1 MTGSA
6 LVVERRGRG
15 PAVMLLHGYTGTAR
29 SISTVARALERDYEV
44 IAPDLPG
51 HGRSAM
57 PARAGYGFD
66 DCIDDLV
73 ATLVA
78 GGHERAV
85 WIGYSMGARL
95 ALGCAVRH
103 PGRVAALVLVA
114 ARGGIADAAEREA
127 RRVADEALARRIET
141 IGVEAFVDEW
151 MAQPLFATQRSLGA
165 LALAEAR
172 RERLGNSARGL
183 AASLRALGPGAQP
196 AYFDQLAQVEAPVL
210 LVAGALD
217 PGFVEAARGLAL
229 LLPHAELREIA
240 DAGHAVHVEQPEALM
255 RAVQD
260 FLRRATA
267 PAHDD
272 RPIPVEETAT

>member
-1 MTGSA
+1 
-6 LVVERRGRG
+6 
-15 PAVMLLHGYTGTAR
+15 MLLHGFTGSAR
-29 SISTVARALERDYEV
+29 SMSSVAQALELDYEV

-78 GGHERAV
+78 SGHERAV

-95 ALGCAVRH
+95 ALGGAVRH

-141 IGVEAFVDEW
+141 IGIEAFVDEW
-151 MAQPLFATQRSLGA
+151 TAQPLFATLRSLGPQV
-165 LALAEAR
+165 LAEAR
-172 RERLGNSARGL
+172 RARLENSARGL

-196 AYFDQLAQVEAPVL
+196 AFFDQLAQVDAPVL

-217 PGFVEAARGLAL
+217 RGFVEAARGLAG
-229 LLPHAELREIA
+229 LLPRAELCEIA
-240 DAGHAVHVEQPEALM
+240 DAGHAVHLEQPEVFM

-260 FLRRATA
+260 FLRRALA